1 MIIALAVP
9 VFFLLVALELLWAKR
24 QGRVVHG
31 YADSLAD
38 LSCGVGSRVV
48 DALVGAGLLGVFELV
63 HRRFSVVDLSD
74 QPALGWFLA
83 FIGVDFFYY
92 WYHRVSH
99 RVNFAWATHVVHHQS
114 EEYNLIVALRQSW
127 FTNLYGFVFYLPL
140 AFIGVT
146 ATQLAVSSALSLLYQ
161 FWIHTRLIDRM
172 GWFERWFNTP
182 SHHRVHHGRDA
193 QYLDSNYAATLIIWD
208 KMFGTFV
215 PETTEPHY
223 GIVQRFR
230 SYDPLWANVEPLVTL
245 WRRARAM
252 PNLKDALWLWFAPPE
267 WHPASE
273 ATPIP
278 GDPPPAFETTRT
290 GLRAYALAVFVSAVG
305 LTMWMLVAS
314 STLPTAMLMALAVA
328 SVWSLAATAAVVE
341 ERPEAWRL
349 EGARLTALAVVG
361 LGGLGFTNDTTA
373 LGLVFLGLGLPLVP
387 FFFTLRAAESS
398 QGVTA

>member
-9 VFFLLVALELLWAKR
+9 FFFLLVALELWLARR

-38 LSCGVGSRVV
+38 L
-48 DALVGAGLLGVFELV
+48 
-63 HRRFSVVDLSD
+63 
-74 QPALGWFLA
+74 
-83 FIGVDFFYY
+83 Y
-92 WYHRVSH
+92 WYHRFSH

-140 AFIGVT
+140 ALIGVT
-146 ATQLAVSSALSLLYQ
+146 ATQVAVSSALSLLYQ

-215 PETTEPHY
+215 PEVEEPHY

-230 SYDPLWANVEPLVTL
+230 SYDPLWANVEPFLTL
-245 WRRARAM
+245 WRRAKVM
-252 PNLKDALWLWFAPPE
+252 PTLKDALWLWFAPPE

-273 ATPIP
+273 AKPNP
-278 GDPPPAFETTRT
+278 GDPPPAFETARL
-290 GLRAYALAVFVSAVG
+290 GLRAYAFAVFVSAVG

-314 STLPTAMLMALAVA
+314 TTLPTAALMALAVA
-328 SVWSLAATAAVVE
+328 SVWSLAAVAAVVE

-349 EGARLTALAVVG
+349 EGARLLTLTAVG
-361 LGGLGFTNDTTA
+361 LGGLGFTNDSTA

-387 FFFTLRAAESS
+387 FFFTLRASESS